1 GDPVLRLLRRPQRA
15 DVSDRSERGAE
26 HPAVRGDL
34 RRGEMTGK
42 MEDIFFEDVV
52 PGTTNEAGPDIIPE
66 DEAVAVAWTWDP
78 LPIHTDKT
86 FAARHGGLTAPG
98 IYLLAIKMRLVH
110 SLPLRQTVI
119 ASFGYDEVRFHRP
132 ARPGDALTLEL
143 KWTEKRLSQ
152 SKPDRGIVT
161 GRYSLINGAG
171 EVVMSHL
178 DTVLMRLRGPAP
190 EA

>member
-1 GDPVLRLLRRPQRA
+1 MT
-15 DVSDRSERGAE
+15 ERM
-26 HPAVRGDL
+26 DS
-34 RRGEMTGK
+34 
-42 MEDIFFEDVV
+42 IFYEDVI
-52 PGTTNEAGPDIIPE
+52 PGTAIRAGPYIIPE
-66 DEAVAVAWTWDP
+66 HELMAFASAWDP
-78 LPIHTDKT
+78 LPIHVDKA
-86 FAARHGGLTAPG
+86 FAGGHGGLTAPG

-132 ARPGDALTLEL
+132 ARPGDALMLEL

-161 GRYSLINGAG
+161 GRYSLINAAG

-178 DTVLMRLRGPAP
+178 DTVIMRLRRPKP
-190 EA
+190 ES

>member
-1 GDPVLRLLRRPQRA
+1 MAG
-15 DVSDRSERGAE
+15 
-26 HPAVRGDL
+26 
-34 RRGEMTGK
+34 
-42 MEDIFFEDVV
+42 IFFEDVI
-52 PGTTNEAGPDIIPE
+52 PGAAIEAGPYVVPE
-66 DEAVAVAWTWDP
+66 DELVAFASTWDP
-78 LPIHTDKT
+78 LPIHADKA

-132 ARPGDALTLEL
+132 ARPGDALMLEL
-143 KWTEKRLSQ
+143 RWTEKRLSQ

-161 GRYSLINGAG
+161 GRYSLINAAG

-178 DTVLMRLRGPAP
+178 DTELMRLRSPAP
-190 EA
+190 ET